1 MGNKKKKSNQASSGS
16 SLDKG
21 LVAVNSTEANLDDVS
36 DIKYLADESNA
47 IAKAT
52 AVVAEANQAGL
63 SVPDATAAWCKN
75 LDISVAISDALNSA
89 GADAPAPAAAAVLAC
104 RPICG
109 FVSHAEWAPAVPF
122 VSHDLPTMALLS
134 ARPPQ
139 GFVSHAE
146 WAPAVPFVSHDLPT
160 MTLLSARPP
169 QGFVSH
175 AEWAP
180 AVPFVSHDL
189 PTIAAL
195 LPRPPQGFVSHA
207 EWAPSVPFVSHAVE
221 EQADEAPI
229 ATSLALRAVQA
240 ALTSAVTSA
249 ADKLAPSSPPGPT
262 SPPADFVPV
271 SAAKLRRLSAPTGK
285 GTPGIMLRER
295 TRSRL
300 GSSPTQSP
308 TKGHDEVLT
317 LSDRL
322 VEVPQGYVLVSTDV
336 LEQYIVQSH
345 PDEES
350 ARIAAS
356 AYWCCWI
363 LFAEERGVMRELKRG
378 GVGWSFNAIREHVAK
393 SSKVLP
399 LAA

>member
-122 VSHDLPTMALLS
+122 VSHDLPTMA
-134 ARPPQ
+134 
-139 GFVSHAE
+139 
-146 WAPAVPFVSHDLPT
+146 
-160 MTLLSARPP
+160 LLSARPP

>member
-146 WAPAVPFVSHDLPT
+146 WAP
-160 MTLLSARPP
+160 
-169 QGFVSH
+169 
-175 AEWAP
+175 
-180 AVPFVSHDL
+180 
-189 PTIAAL
+189 
-195 LPRPPQGFVSHA
+195 
-207 EWAPSVPFVSHAVE
+207 SVPFVSHAVE
-221 EQADEAPI
+221 EQADEASI

-308 TKGHDEVLT
+308 TKGHDEVSAEVLT

>member
-160 MTLLSARPP
+160 
-169 QGFVSH
+169 
-175 AEWAP
+175 
-180 AVPFVSHDL
+180 
-189 PTIAAL
+189 IAAL

-308 TKGHDEVLT
+308 TKGHDEVSAEVLT